1 MHGVSADA
9 DGYPESATDTDGTTE
24 PPNVGYNMGQ
34 VGSVD
39 QRESKKAK
47 GNTARRGDPSCA
59 PFVQT
64 EQLDT
69 DHDSFSSKYA
79 LKMDSV
85 WRCVSEM
92 TP

>member
-1 MHGVSADA
+1 MASVQMQMGIPNQRQTRMEQRNRRTS
-9 DGYPESATDTDGTTE
+9 GTIWDRLE
-24 PPNVGYNMGQ
+24 V
-34 VGSVD
+34 VD